1 MILVEHSCNENENS
15 AMNEIGKLSDSG
27 SLGRKQ
33 VDKVLDKADGN
44 SAYGT
49 EGIRGDEC
57 RQVGN
62 VKLDKR
68 RYDGN

>member
-1 MILVEHSCNENENS
+1 
-15 AMNEIGKLSDSG
+15 MNEIGKLSDSG

-49 EGIRGDEC
+49 EGIGGDEC